1 MSRLLLRLTL
11 STVALSA
18 AAGAGS
24 AQTSCGTSY
33 EIRPGDT
40 LYRVSQRCE
49 VGLTRIMSL
58 NPNIDPRSLSVG
70 QDIRLTAGGSGTGTG
85 DTGSDGTPSGET
97 YRVSEGD
104 TLYSIAQAAGVTL
117 FELLNEND
125 DVNPA
130 ALAIGE
136 LLDIPDAGSTTAAID
151 ISPQSGPPGSEIA
164 LDARNLRPDDFVT
177 IGVGRAASEWRAVD
191 TAQVAEDGDLSTRVW
206 VPDWAD
212 PGARL
217 IFVVDTDRGLTLKS
231 DRFSVVAPR
240 DDAPDEDRITLEG
253 RVGSGAE
260 CATLTTSDGDVWSL
274 TSGGRSFTPG
284 ERIRVS
290 GQSVESSFCQQGVGT
305 VEVTSLSEIGGADRN
320 RNADRMTLEGRVRQG
335 VECMVL
341 ETRDG
346 DIWSLTSDDVRFTAG
361 EYVEVSG
368 QRADMSFC
376 QQGVGTLSVAS
387 IEEVSPG

>member
-1 MSRLLLRLTL
+1 MSRPLLRLTL
-11 STVALSA
+11 SAATL
-18 AAGAGS
+18 AAGAGAVG
-24 AQTSCGTSY
+24 AQTSCGPSY

-58 NPNIDPRSLSVG
+58 NPNVDPRSLSVG
-70 QDIRLTAGGSGTGTG
+70 QEIRLTAGSSGTG
-85 DTGSDGTPSGET
+85 DAGSDGTTTRGS

-117 FELLNEND
+117 FELLNENE

-136 LLDIPDAGSTTAAID
+136 LLDIPGSGDTSAAID
-151 ISPQSGPPGSEIA
+151 ISPQSGPPGSDIA
-164 LDARNLRPDDFVT
+164 LDARNLRPNDFVT
-177 IGVGRAASEWRAVD
+177 IGVGRVASEWRAVD

-217 IFVVDTDRGLTLKS
+217 IFVVDTDRGITLKS
-231 DRFSVVAPR
+231 DRFSVVEPR
-240 DDAPDEDRITLEG
+240 NENPERERITLEG

-260 CATLTTSDGDVWSL
+260 CAILTTSDGDVWSL
-274 TSGGRSFTPG
+274 TSGERSFTPG
-284 ERIRVS
+284 ERVRIS
-290 GQSVESSFCQQGVGT
+290 GQTVESSFCQQGVGT
-305 VEVTSLSEIGGADRN
+305 VEVASLTEIDGGDQDR
-320 RNADRMTLEGRVRQG
+320 DGERMTLEGRVRQG